1 VVSVTGGGILEF
13 ILRFSILQHE
23 ISLLQPD
30 FGSLLGAREMLGIV
44 SITGHRVF
52 KAQIIISGINFDVVV
67 VSQNMFV
74 IIYRHV
80 LHFKVRC
87 VELVLNISDSSCMM
101 ITSGRQVE

>member
-1 VVSVTGGGILEF
+1 MVSVTGGGILEF
-13 ILRFSILQHE
+13 ILRFSIIEHE

-30 FGSLLGAREMLGIV
+30 FGSLLGARETLGIV

-52 KAQIIISGINFDVVV
+52 KAQIISGMSYDVVV
-67 VSQNMFV
+67 VSQNMYV

-80 LHFKVRC
+80 LHFIVRC
-87 VELVLNISDSSCMM
+87 VELVLNISYKSCIM

>member
-23 ISLLQPD
+23 ISLLQSD

-52 KAQIIISGINFDVVV
+52 KAQIIGGMNYDVVV
-67 VSQNMFV
+67 VSQIMYV

-80 LHFKVRC
+80 LHFIVRC
-87 VELVLNISDSSCMM
+87 VELVLNISD
-101 ITSGRQVE
+101 